1 MTWIYDL
8 IFVLIFVFL
17 ILRGWRQGVMA
28 TLLRLLGW
36 VVAVFVIIGWAEP
49 WAESVYDSVLEKPV
63 MAAVSAAIP
72 ADAVSAMNN
81 TADAVES
88 LQGVLDELSGILG
101 GREIDASSADA
112 IVVMLRQDG
121 ASLAEALTRTVLEPV
136 LLGVLQAV
144 ISLVILIVCLFV
156 FRILSRLSAHGSRGR
171 GILGKVNK
179 ILGGVLGAVESV
191 AVAYV
196 YAFLLSALASA
207 LTVEW
212 LTAAIL
218 EGTALVSLLL

>member
-8 IFVLIFVFL
+8 ILVLIFVFL

-36 VVAVFVIIGWAEP
+36 VVAAFVIIGWAGE
-49 WAESVYDSVLEKPV
+49 WSGSVYESVVEKPV
-63 MAAVSAAIP
+63 TAAVSAAIP
-72 ADAVSAMNN
+72 ADAVNAMNS

-112 IVVMLRQDG
+112 IVAMLRQDG
-121 ASLAEALTRTVLEPV
+121 ASLAEAITQTVLEPV

-144 ISLVILIVCLFV
+144 ISLGILVVCLFV
-156 FRILSRLSAHGSRGR
+156 FRFLSRLSAHGSRGR

-207 LTVEW
+207 LTVDW
-212 LTAAIL
+212 LTPSIVNS
-218 EGTALVSLLL
+218 TALVSLLL

>member
-8 IFVLIFVFL
+8 ILVLVFVFL

-36 VVAVFVIIGWAEP
+36 VVAAFVIIGWAGE
-49 WAESVYDSVLEKPV
+49 WSGRVYESVVEKPV
-63 MAAVSAAIP
+63 TAAVSAAIP
-72 ADAVSAMNN
+72 ADAVNAMND

-112 IVVMLRQDG
+112 IVAMLRQDG
-121 ASLAEALTRTVLEPV
+121 ASLADAITQTVLEPV

-144 ISLVILIVCLFV
+144 ISLGILIVCLFV
-156 FRILSRLSAHGSRGR
+156 FRGLSRLSAHGSRGR

-179 ILGGVLGAVESV
+179 ILGGVLGAVEGL
-191 AVAYV
+191 AVSYV

-207 LTVEW
+207 LTVDW
-212 LTAAIL
+212 LTPAIVN
-218 EGTALVSLLL
+218 GTALVSLLL

>member
-8 IFVLIFVFL
+8 ILVLIFVFL

-36 VVAVFVIIGWAEP
+36 VMAAFVIIGWAGE
-49 WAESVYDSVLEKPV
+49 WSGRVYESVVEKPV
-63 MAAVSAAIP
+63 TAAVSAAIP
-72 ADAVSAMNN
+72 ADAVNAMNS

-112 IVVMLRQDG
+112 IVAMLRQDG
-121 ASLAEALTRTVLEPV
+121 ASLAEAITQTVLEPV

-144 ISLVILIVCLFV
+144 ISLGILVVCLFV
-156 FRILSRLSAHGSRGR
+156 FRFLSRLSAHGSRGR

-207 LTVEW
+207 LTVDW
-212 LTAAIL
+212 LTPSIVNS
-218 EGTALVSLLL
+218 TALVSLLL

>member
-8 IFVLIFVFL
+8 ILVLIFVFL

-36 VVAVFVIIGWAEP
+36 VAAAFIIIGWAGE
-49 WAESVYDSVLEKPV
+49 WSGDVYESVVEKPV
-63 MAAVSAAIP
+63 TAAVSAAIP
-72 ADAVSAMNN
+72 ADAVNAMND

-112 IVVMLRQDG
+112 IVTLLRQDG
-121 ASLAEALTRTVLEPV
+121 TSLAEAITETVLEPV

-144 ISLVILIVCLFV
+144 ISLGILIVCLFV
-156 FRILSRLSAHGSRGR
+156 FRALSRLSAHGSRGR
-171 GILGKVNK
+171 GVLGKVNK
-179 ILGGVLGAVESV
+179 LLGGALGAVEGL
-191 AVAYV
+191 AVGYV

-207 LTVEW
+207 LTVDW
-212 LTAAIL
+212 LTPAIVR
-218 EGTALVSLLL
+218 GTSLVSMLL

>member
-8 IFVLIFVFL
+8 ILVLIFVFL

-179 ILGGVLGAVESV
+179 ILGGVLGAVESL
-191 AVAYV
+191 AVSYV

-207 LTVEW
+207 LTVDW

>member
-8 IFVLIFVFL
+8 ILVLIFVLL

-36 VVAVFVIIGWAEP
+36 VVAAFIVIGWAGE
-49 WAESVYDSVLEKPV
+49 WSGSVYESVVEKPV
-63 MAAVSAAIP
+63 TAAVSAAIP
-72 ADAVSAMNN
+72 ADAVNAMNS

-101 GREIDASSADA
+101 GREIDASSAEA
-112 IVVMLRQDG
+112 IVSMLRQDG
-121 ASLAEALTRTVLEPV
+121 ASLADAITQTVLEPV
-136 LLGVLQAV
+136 LLGILQAV
-144 ISLVILIVCLFV
+144 ISLGILIVCLFV
-156 FRILSRLSAHGSRGR
+156 FRGLSRLSARGSRGR
-171 GILGKVNK
+171 GVLGKVNK
-179 ILGGVLGAVESV
+179 LLGGALGAAEGL

-196 YAFLLSALASA
+196 YAFLLSALANA

-212 LTAAIL
+212 LTPAIVN
-218 EGTALVSLLL
+218 GTSLVSKLL

>member
-8 IFVLIFVFL
+8 ILVLIFASL

-36 VVAVFVIIGWAEP
+36 VAAAFIIIGWAGE
-49 WAESVYDSVLEKPV
+49 WSESVYDKVLEKPV
-63 MAAVSAAIP
+63 TAAVSAAIP
-72 ADAVSAMNN
+72 ADAVSAMNS

-101 GREIDASSADA
+101 GRQIDASSADA
-112 IVVMLRQDG
+112 IVAMLRQDG
-121 ASLAEALTRTVLEPV
+121 TSLAEAVTQTVLEPV

-144 ISLVILIVCLFV
+144 ISLVILIVCLFI
-156 FRILSRLSAHGSRGR
+156 FRTLSRLSAHGRRGR
-171 GILGKVNK
+171 GILGKVNQL
-179 ILGGVLGAVESV
+179 LGGVLGAAEGV

-207 LTVEW
+207 LTVTW
-212 LTAAIL
+212 LTPAIVN
-218 EGTALVSLLL
+218 GTSLVSLLL

>member
-8 IFVLIFVFL
+8 ILVLIFVFL

-36 VVAVFVIIGWAEP
+36 VVAAFVIIGWAGE
-49 WAESVYDSVLEKPV
+49 WSGRVYESVVEKPV
-63 MAAVSAAIP
+63 TAAVSAAIP
-72 ADAVSAMNN
+72 ADAVNAMNS

-112 IVVMLRQDG
+112 IVAMLRQNG
-121 ASLAEALTRTVLEPV
+121 ASLAEAITQTVLEPV

-144 ISLVILIVCLFV
+144 ISLGILVVCLFV
-156 FRILSRLSAHGSRGR
+156 FRFLSRLSAHGSRGR

-207 LTVEW
+207 LTVDW
-212 LTAAIL
+212 LTPSIVNS
-218 EGTALVSLLL
+218 TALVSLLL